1 MKIEQIN
8 YSDGSIPQYDIK
20 FGQIWG
26 LETNKHQIQFT
37 KDNEI
42 KLSINLKQSQHIE
55 KYNVHLTE
63 KELLKIIDFYF
74 NHISK

>member
-8 YSDGSIPQYDIK
+8 YRDDSIPQYDIA

-26 LETNKHQIQFT
+26 IETNYHKIKFT

-42 KLSINLKQSQHIE
+42 KLSINLNKSQHIE
-55 KYNVHLTE
+55 KYNVYLTE

>member
-8 YSDGSIPQYDIK
+8 YRDGSIPQYDIA

-26 LETNKHQIQFT
+26 IKSNHHKINFT

-42 KLSINLKQSQHIE
+42 KLSININKSQHIE
-55 KYNVHLTE
+55 KYNVYLTE